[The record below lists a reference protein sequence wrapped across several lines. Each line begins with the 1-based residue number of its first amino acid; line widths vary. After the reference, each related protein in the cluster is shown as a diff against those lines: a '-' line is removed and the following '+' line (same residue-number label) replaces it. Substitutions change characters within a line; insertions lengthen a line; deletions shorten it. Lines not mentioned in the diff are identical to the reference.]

1 MRQGVTILLLIVS
14 GAIAALIGL
23 VILFIP
29 QALYAGN
36 TNVLTAGAELYSEI
50 RAPGALLAVL
60 GGLILASAFRP
71 ANRRMGL
78 GLSALLYLSYAMAR
92 LWSLYVDGHPGD
104 MLMLTTGIE
113 LALGLAALGGL
124 LLPAS
129 RIFAREV
136 RS

>member
-14 GAIAALIGL
+14 GAIAAFIGL

-29 QALYAGN
+29 QTLHAGN
-36 TNVLTAGAELYSEI
+36 TDVLTAGAELYSEL

-71 ANRRMGL
+71 ASRRMGL
-78 GLSALLYLSYAMAR
+78 GLSAILYLSYGMAR

-104 MLMLTTGIE
+104 MLMITTGIE
-113 LALGLAALGGL
+113 LALGLAALAGVF
-124 LLPAS
+124 LPAS
-129 RIFAREV
+129 RSLEKEAG
-136 RS
+136 S